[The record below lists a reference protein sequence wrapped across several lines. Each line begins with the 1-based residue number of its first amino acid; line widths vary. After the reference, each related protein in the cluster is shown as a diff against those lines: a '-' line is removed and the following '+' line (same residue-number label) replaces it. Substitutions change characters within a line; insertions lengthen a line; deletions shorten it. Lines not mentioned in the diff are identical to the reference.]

1 MVHYNVIIP
10 MGICQCCGLK
20 GNELPA
26 KIQVKL
32 DVLHQIVEFL
42 SICSFLLLSLATAL
56 HIPYVMYCLIN
67 EQECFIRF
75 KATSAQREWL

>member
-1 MVHYNVIIP
+1 MSMLWIERESAT
-10 MGICQCCGLK
+10 C
-20 GNELPA
+20 